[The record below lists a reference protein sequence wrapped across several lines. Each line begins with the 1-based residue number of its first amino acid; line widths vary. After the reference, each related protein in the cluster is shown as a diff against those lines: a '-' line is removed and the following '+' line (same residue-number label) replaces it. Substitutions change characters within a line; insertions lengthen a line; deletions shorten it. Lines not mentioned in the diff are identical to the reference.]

1 MPSSLTSAL
10 ESVLGSSS
18 PEALRRATSTLME
31 VYRSGAPPTRQVLRD
46 EVTATAYAAYR
57 MPATYAALS
66 RALAQALTV
75 DPGVDVTS
83 LVDVGGGTG
92 AAIWAAAEA
101 FPDLRSVSVL
111 DGSRAALGL
120 GRRVAA
126 HGPPVLAAA
135 TWRHVDLT
143 SDVVLPQADLASIG
157 YVLGELDDSLHGPVV
172 DAMASSARFALVIE
186 PGTPRGYA
194 AVLSARARLTAAGWH
209 VLAPCPQSGACPLG
223 GDDWCHFAARLDRSA
238 LHRRLKGAAL
248 GHEDEKFSFVFA
260 ARDPGT
266 PGRGRVLRHPL
277 TRKRLVQLEVCRPDG
292 TAGTEIISRR
302 AGPTYRHARGVGW
315 GDEWPI
321 GPEAVR

>member
-1 MPSSLTSAL
+1 MPTPLTAAL
-10 ESVLGSSS
+10 ESVLGNASSES
-18 PEALRRATSTLME
+18 LRRATSHLIE
-31 VYRSGAPPTRQVLRD
+31 VYRSGAPPARQVLRD

-66 RALAQALTV
+66 RALGQTL
-75 DPGVDVTS
+75 GVAPDLDVTS

-92 AAIWAAAEA
+92 AAGWAAAA
-101 FPDLRSVSVL
+101 SFPGLRRVTVL
-111 DGSRAALGL
+111 DGSRAALDL

-126 HGPPVLAAA
+126 NGPPALAGA
-135 TWRHVDLT
+135 TWTQVDITPDL
-143 SDVVLPQADLASIG
+143 VLPQADLASIG
-157 YVLGELDDSLHGPVV
+157 YVLGELDDGLHGPVV
-172 DAMASSARFALVIE
+172 DAMARSARLALVIE

-194 AVLSARARLTAAGWH
+194 AVLAARARLTAAGWR

-238 LHRRLKGAAL
+238 LHRRLKEAAL

-260 ARDPGT
+260 ARDPLP
-266 PGRGRVLRHPL
+266 PGRGRVLRHPS
-277 TRKRLVQLEVCRPDG
+277 TRKGLVRLEVCRPDG
-292 TAGTEIISRR
+292 TAGTEIVSRR

-321 GPEAVR
+321 GPQAVR